1 MNSQLLTPVSST
13 KSQMHSPNIEE
24 EDKRTQIKKL
34 IEYLQSKSE
43 PHENT
48 ELEIENKKYLTYK
61 ILFVFFL
68 FLIFLG
74 ALYYIVI
81 SSLEFNVKIL
91 ITIFI
96 IFVLSILY
104 CMLDCLIS
112 NIQKRKE
119 LEKCILM
126 RYSFFK

>member
-112 NIQKRKE
+112 NIQKRKRIRE
-119 LEKCILM
+119 M
-126 RYSFFK
+126 YFNAV

>member
-1 MNSQLLTPVSST
+1 MNSQLLTPVST
-13 KSQMHSPNIEE
+13 KSQMHSPNIE
-24 EDKRTQIKKL
+24 DKRTQIKKL
-34 IEYLQSKSE
+34 IDYLQSKAE

-104 CMLDCLIS
+104 CLLDCLIS
-112 NIQKRKE
+112 NIQKRKRTRE
-119 LEKCILM
+119 M
-126 RYSFFK
+126 YFNAV